1 MVDLCAQSTESV
13 SRSEDKFMTKEEY
26 FRLARIG
33 DRVLCCSFLTILTLC
48 FFCLLLCYSETW
60 ICHSQHAGYDLGTIS
75 REDVSTV
82 MTPENMKGSHHSS
95 SQSCLSDPF

>member
-33 DRVLCCSFLTILTLC
+33 DRILCCSFLTILTLC
-48 FFCLLLCYSETW
+48 FFFACYSATLK
-60 ICHSQHAGYDLGTIS
+60 LGFATRNMQAMTLVPS
-75 REDVSTV
+75 RVK
-82 MTPENMKGSHHSS
+82 MCP
-95 SQSCLSDPF
+95 LS